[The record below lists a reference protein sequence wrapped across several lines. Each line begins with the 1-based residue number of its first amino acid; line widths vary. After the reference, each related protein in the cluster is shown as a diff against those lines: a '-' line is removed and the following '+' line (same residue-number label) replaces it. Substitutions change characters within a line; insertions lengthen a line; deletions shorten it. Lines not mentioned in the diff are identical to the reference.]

1 MTAISLIATLGAEP
15 QVISLATQLLL
26 RNSEPLASV
35 LVVHTRP
42 SRPPVDGALA
52 ALRAAF
58 ARHADWP
65 PLTTHM
71 LPTDDVLTPAEID
84 AFERAL
90 FTLIRDELLRERRVH
105 LLLAGGR
112 KPMAMVGAG
121 VAQMLLGP
129 SDRLWYLYSDE
140 RLRQSGRLT
149 LEAGDHAQLIAIPLP
164 RQGDAPPHFTRAVR
178 AETPADARRAI
189 DAAREQRL
197 RRFVETT
204 LTPAERAV
212 ALMVAR
218 DVLTTR
224 EIAAQLHKSPKT
236 VTNQLNSIYSKL
248 ESAFGLQPDKGV
260 KREFLRRELRAYLG

>member
-1 MTAISLIATLGAEP
+1 MSAIRLIATLGFEP

-26 RNSEPLASV
+26 RDGVPVASV
-35 LVVHTRP
+35 VVIHTRP
-42 SRPPVDGALA
+42 HHPSVRD
-52 ALRAAF
+52 ALRALRAVF
-58 ARHADWP
+58 ARHPDWP
-65 PLTTHM
+65 PLTTHE
-71 LPTDDVLTPAEID
+71 LPIDDVLTPAEMD
-84 AFERAL
+84 CFERAL
-90 FTLIRDELLRERRVH
+90 FDLMRAALLHEERVH

-112 KPMAMVGAG
+112 KPMAMVGAS
-121 VAQMLLGP
+121 VAHMLLGP

-140 RLRQSGRLT
+140 GLRRSGRPIL
-149 LEAGDHAQLIAIPLP
+149 ADGDHAQLIPIPLP
-164 RQGDAPPHFTRAVR
+164 QQGDAPPHLTRAVQ
-178 AETPADARRAI
+178 AETPAAARREI
-189 DAAREQRL
+189 DAARAQRL
-197 RRFVETT
+197 RYFVETT

-212 ALMVAR
+212 ALLVAR